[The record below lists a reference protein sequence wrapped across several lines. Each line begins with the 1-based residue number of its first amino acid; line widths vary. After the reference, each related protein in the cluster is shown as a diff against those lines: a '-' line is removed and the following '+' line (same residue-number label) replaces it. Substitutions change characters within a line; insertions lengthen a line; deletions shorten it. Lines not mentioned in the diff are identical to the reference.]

1 MLVPI
6 LGTFTGDPLLDLFA
20 IALVF
25 LMGVV
30 LLLNS
35 VSEVIKLVL
44 NKLIFHNKKYTKKK

>member
-1 MLVPI
+1 MFTPI
-6 LGTFTGDPLLDLFA
+6 ILTFTGDPLLDLFA

-30 LLLNS
+30 LLLNG

>member
-1 MLVPI
+1 MFTPI
-6 LGTFTGDPLLDLFA
+6 ILTFTGDPLLDLFA

>member
-1 MLVPI
+1 MFTPI
-6 LGTFTGDPLLDLFA
+6 ILTFTGDLLLDLFA

-30 LLLNS
+30 LLLNG